1 MKKTQYIFDNKLSK
15 KEVDWLISQFPNDY
29 ESLNFLV
36 YNDKNLVSVVNKKKS
51 NIEIVINEDQELN
64 NFYKVTRDQNKHLI
78 SSMKKLSCK
87 KRLIQETLLCEAKS
101 NLKQAEKYIFIQKMT
116 KNKKTITNTKNI
128 SVNWSDVSS
137 TIKNY
142 SNRIKEIIFVENNKL
157 NECLKTFNSNNYFV
171 FLFLHKN
178 TQNINNLIE
187 TSKILN
193 NSKSKV
199 LIFDLH
205 NPVTRKVF
213 HSWSYKK
220 INKKDSTNNFCVWK
234 NY

>member
-87 KRLIQETLLCEAKS
+87 KRLTQETLLCEAKS
-101 NLKQAEKYIFIQKMT
+101 NLKQAEKYIFFQKMT
-116 KNKKTITNTKNI
+116 KNKKTTTNTKNV

-142 SNRIKEIIFVENNKL
+142 SNRIKEVIFVENNKL

-213 HSWSYKK
+213 QSWGCKK